1 MKLVIVLSISL
12 VLVDYTSGHARLI
25 QPPSRS
31 SMWRFGFKNPA
42 DYNDN
47 QGFCGG
53 IKVCEINY
61 QKIDQNVSNICDSS
75 LKIHNY
81 KENTEECF

>member
-53 IKVCEINY
+53 IKVCYSTIK
-61 QKIDQNVSNICDSS
+61 KIEQNVTYLIVV
-75 LKIHNY
+75 
-81 KENTEECF
+81 

>member
-1 MKLVIVLSISL
+1 MKLVIVLSIFL

-53 IKVCEINY
+53 IKVCWLRTSTIKNNRA
-61 QKIDQNVSNICDSS
+61 KCNLVK
-75 LKIHNY
+75 L
-81 KENTEECF
+81 

>member
-53 IKVCEINY
+53 IKVCYINY
-61 QKIDQNVSNICDSS
+61 QKNRAKCNICNSS
-75 LKIHNY
+75 FKIHNY
-81 KENTEECF
+81 EENTKEVF

>member
-1 MKLVIVLSISL
+1 MEFTILLNICL
-12 VLVDYTSGHARLI
+12 VLVHYASGHARLL

-31 SMWRFGFKNPA
+31 SMWRFGFANPA

-53 IKVCEINY
+53 IKVSSKS
-61 QKIDQNVSNICDSS
+61 KIV
-75 LKIHNY
+75 
-81 KENTEECF
+81 ENSVTWMYVVNG

>member
-1 MKLVIVLSISL
+1 MEFAFVLSLSFIVLAHY
-12 VLVDYTSGHARLI
+12 VSGHARLL

-31 SMWRFGFKNPA
+31 SMWRFGFDNPA

-53 IKVCEINY
+53 IKVSYLSILKLALIFSMMLGKIS
-61 QKIDQNVSNICDSS
+61 QK
-75 LKIHNY
+75 
-81 KENTEECF
+81 T